1 MVRKMDVLERIA
13 ALRDDRGWSNYKLA
27 KATGISQTTI
37 GHMFT
42 RNTQPSIA
50 TLESICEGFGITLSQ
65 FFSDESGMVSLNPEQ
80 RELLDRWGSIPKEQK
95 AALLELLKNM

>member
-1 MVRKMDVLERIA
+1 MDVLERIA
-13 ALRDDRGWSNYKLA
+13 KLRDERGWSNYKLA

-50 TLESICEGFGITLSQ
+50 TLEAICNGLGVTLSQ
-65 FFSDESGMVSLNPEQ
+65 FFSDESGLVALDTEQ
-80 RELLDRWGSIPKEQK
+80 RELLEQWGVMSKEQK
-95 AALLELLKNM
+95 TALLELLKKM

>member
-1 MVRKMDVLERIA
+1 MDVLKRIA
-13 ALRDDRGWSNYKLA
+13 QLRDERGWSNYKLA

-50 TLESICEGFGITLSQ
+50 TLESICNGLGITLSQ
-65 FFSDESGMVSLNPEQ
+65 FFSDESSMVTLNDEQKELLGRWGTITPEQ
-80 RELLDRWGSIPKEQK
+80 KS
-95 AALLELLKNM
+95 ALLELLKKI